1 VLQLSDYRYVAV
13 GIVILWLVFSGV
25 RRFGYGS
32 WPPIEDHVTF
42 VLGLFSLWGVLVQA
56 VVFLTTKPP
65 AFELLS
71 QADLVLVSVVCLVV
85 VAVVVGPL
93 VFRLFFPPEVR
104 SGTISPSRSPID

>member
-1 VLQLSDYRYVAV
+1 
-13 GIVILWLVFSGV
+13 
-25 RRFGYGS
+25 
-32 WPPIEDHVTF
+32 
-42 VLGLFSLWGVLVQA
+42 VQA

-104 SGTISPSRSPID
+104 SGTISPSRNPID